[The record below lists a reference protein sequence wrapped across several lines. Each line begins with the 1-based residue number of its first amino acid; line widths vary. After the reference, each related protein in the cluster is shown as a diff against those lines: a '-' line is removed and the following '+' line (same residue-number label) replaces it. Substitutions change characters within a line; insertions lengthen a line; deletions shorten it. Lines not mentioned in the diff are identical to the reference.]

1 MGITKYTRN
10 GESGVESM
18 EAVAI
23 AQAFC
28 LD

>member
-10 GESGVESM
+10 GESGVESG
-18 EAVAI
+18 EAVTI
-23 AQAFC
+23 PQAFC